1 MLKYVDTLVS
11 FSEVPDEISLCI
23 NISNCP
29 HNCPGCH
36 SSYLTQDIGEELTL
50 DKLSEL
56 IFNNRGISCVCF
68 MGGDAD
74 PTYINR
80 LAFSVKLISD
90 KKLKVA
96 WYSGNSNISEDIDLQ
111 FFDYIKIGPYIE
123 ALGPL
128 NSQHSN
134 QKMYKKSE
142 DGFLIDISYKFH
154 DNKTGIQR

>member
-36 SSYLTQDIGEELTL
+36 SSYLAQDIGEELTL

-56 IFNNRGISCVCF
+56 IFNNKGISCVCF

-90 KKLKVA
+90 KK
-96 WYSGNSNISEDIDLQ
+96 NIAMRGIFPRIV
-111 FFDYIKIGPYIE
+111 FFLWFD
-123 ALGPL
+123 
-128 NSQHSN
+128 
-134 QKMYKKSE
+134 KSRFC
-142 DGFLIDISYKFH
+142 G
-154 DNKTGIQR
+154 